1 MCSINISETNP
12 DLLRAVTGFEFGDN
26 EAAVPKTEDN
36 GVAEVS
42 FQVGNCSK
50 VIIYS
55 LVLWAKVETKVE
67 STISEQ
73 F

>member
-1 MCSINISETNP
+1 MYSINIRETKL

-42 FQVGNCSK
+42 FQVGE
-50 VIIYS
+50 V
-55 LVLWAKVETKVE
+55 A
-67 STISEQ
+67 STILL
-73 F
+73 

>member
-1 MCSINISETNP
+1 MCSISISETNS

-42 FQVGNCSK
+42 FQVGNCSN
-50 VIIYS
+50 VIVYS

>member
-1 MCSINISETNP
+1 MCSKNICVTNP

-42 FQVGNCSK
+42 FQVKFLSNLLYYCK
-50 VIIYS
+50 
-55 LVLWAKVETKVE
+55 EN
-67 STISEQ
+67 
-73 F
+73 